1 MIIPAGRNLVPNCSV
16 PQSRW
21 GSTLCASVCQSWWMS
36 LTCLLCGAALEK
48 RQKILDD
55 ALGGL
60 QHEREH
66 IDEVVQEVKKV

>member
-1 MIIPAGRNLVPNCSV
+1 MCE
-16 PQSRW
+16 
-21 GSTLCASVCQSWWMS
+21 SWWMC
-36 LTCLLCGAALEK
+36 LTCLLCDTALEK